1 MIVKFILCFF
11 TAIALNIRFEISE
24 ELSQMTGESSLS
36 KIFCNFQL
44 SLSGTMAAATLLF
57 AALVLLE
64 VYLHKKQ
71 AKRTFLLYII
81 CFLLAIVWA
90 MGESFRRTD
99 SLSLLYADAGQMI
112 KSLVYITGITW
123 LLAELAALLTVF
135 LESGHDWQCKNSR
148 LRQLYARHPFSVTF
162 TGLFLCWLPNLILS
176 YPAAMCVDVWKQI
189 LQFYGEQ
196 PFTAHHPP
204 AHTILTGL
212 SEELGQLLGSG
223 NLGLFLYIFIQT
235 VMFAFIF
242 TYMLDT
248 MRKLS
253 APVWLRALSFITA
266 ITSPYYTQYLG
277 TIVKDTIYSY
287 CILLFV
293 IEVVYMLILKN
304 TFWLSKRHL
313 LLLTLSII
321 GSILFRNNGKYVIY
335 PMIVLIILML
345 IVQNKGNTHGQR
357 RRVLVTAIAVFV
369 ISVGISSGTQ
379 KFMTNYYQI
388 EAGSIREALSL
399 PFQQTARYVKEHG
412 DEVTQDEKTAIQA
425 VLGYKTLAE
434 NYDPRISDPVKR
446 TYKEKA
452 TTQDL
457 IRYLQVW
464 FQQGLKHP
472 VTYIEATMNQ
482 NYYLLYPLIAN
493 DTIYDATEP
502 ENDFVKPFAQ
512 QLGIHEIPAIQK
524 LDENRT
530 VFNKMLFTL
539 PVLGLLSNI
548 AFYNLI
554 LIYLCYLSVK
564 RRLASMVLILMPLL
578 LSDAIIVLAP
588 VIMGHPRYAFPI
600 VYSIPIAVAGLLY
613 FIKEKKTS

>member
-11 TAIALNIRFEISE
+11 TSIALNIRFEIPE

-36 KIFCNFQL
+36 KIFSNFQN
-44 SLSGTMAAATLLF
+44 SLSGTMAAAALLF
-57 AALVLLE
+57 AALVAVE
-64 VYLHKKQ
+64 IYLHKKQ

-81 CFLLAIVWA
+81 CFLLAIVWV
-90 MGESFRRTD
+90 MGESFRRTN
-99 SLSLLYADAGQMI
+99 SLSLLYANAGQVV
-112 KSLVYITGITW
+112 KSLIYIAGITW
-123 LLAELAALLTVF
+123 LLAELAALFTLF
-135 LESGHDWQCKNSR
+135 LESGHDWKCKNGR
-148 LRQLYARHPFSVTF
+148 LKQLYSSRPFSVTF
-162 TGLFLCWLPNLILS
+162 AALFICWLPNLILS

-212 SEELGQLLGSG
+212 SEELGQLLGNG

-235 VMFAFIF
+235 MIFALIL

-253 APVWLRALSFITA
+253 APIWLRALSFITA

-277 TIVKDTIYSY
+277 MIVKDNIYSY

-293 IEVVYMLILKN
+293 IEIVYMLILKN
-304 TFWLSKRHL
+304 AYWLSKRHL
-313 LLLTLSII
+313 LLLAVSII
-321 GSILFRNNGKYVIY
+321 GSILFRNNGKYIIY
-335 PMIVLIILML
+335 PMIVLIIIML
-345 IVQNKGNTHGQR
+345 LLQNKGNTRGQR
-357 RRVLVTAIAVFV
+357 SHILITAIAVFV

-379 KFMTNYYQI
+379 NAMTKHYQI
-388 EAGSIREALSL
+388 EAGSIREELYL
-399 PFQQTARYVKEHG
+399 PFQQKARYVKEHG

-425 VLGYKTLAE
+425 VLRYKTLAE
-434 NYDPRISDPVKR
+434 HYDPRISDPVKN

-452 TTQDL
+452 TKQDL
-457 IRYLQVW
+457 IRYLKVW

-482 NYYLLYPLIAN
+482 NYYLLYPLTAN
-493 DTIYDATEP
+493 DAIYDTTEP
-502 ENDFVKPFAQ
+502 ENDFAKPLAQ
-512 QLGIHEIPAIQK
+512 QLGIHEVPAIQK

-530 VFNKMLFTL
+530 AFNKMLFTL
-539 PVLGLLSNI
+539 PVLGLFSNI

-554 LIYLCYLSVK
+554 LIYLCYASIKK
-564 RRLASMVLILMPLL
+564 RLPSMVLILMPLL

-600 VYSIPIAVAGLLY
+600 VYSMPIAVAGLVY
-613 FIKEKKTS
+613 FIKAKQKS